1 MMARLHNR
9 PNYGNVQ
16 CHAAVYVTSLSTDQL
31 QPSSQIFYVFVHIVP
46 CGSKSTTITSYIT
59 KVTVSTENSSEAT
72 STMIQL
78 WL

>member
-1 MMARLHNR
+1 MMAQLHNR

-16 CHAAVYVTSLSTDQL
+16 CHAAVYVTSLTTDQL
-31 QPSSQIFYVFVHIVP
+31 QISSQIHYVFVLIVL
-46 CGSKSTTITSYIT
+46 CGSKSTTITSYTT